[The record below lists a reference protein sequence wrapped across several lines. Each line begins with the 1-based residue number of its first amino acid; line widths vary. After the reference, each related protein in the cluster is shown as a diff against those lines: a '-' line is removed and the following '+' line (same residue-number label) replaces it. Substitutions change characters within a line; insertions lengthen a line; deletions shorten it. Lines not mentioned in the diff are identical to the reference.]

1 MPDSVDSPAPVKTV
15 TFPPRRSS
23 TSRSYTAWSWAVVGA
38 DSTSTST
45 STSMRRVHAHL
56 LAMTVRFRPVEQ
68 PKPHGHRQRK
78 GGPRGRLS
86 ERQAPTIPRS
96 HKPRVLGQA
105 ITRRYKLVCMIDAA
119 GLRVMRAIAD
129 EGSFT
134 LAAVSL
140 GYSQP
145 AISQMVR
152 RLEQRTGTVLVER
165 VGRNVRL
172 TEAGQVLARAA
183 VGVLAALDAAEE
195 EVAAI
200 AGLRAG
206 RVRLMAFPSSSATL
220 VPRALA
226 LVKER
231 FPEIKVTF
239 TEAEPPESLAAL
251 RAGECDLAVAFA
263 YEGTDLGR
271 GEEDLDMFVIHK
283 LLDDEVRLAL
293 PKNHPMA
300 KAKVADLSLLSDES
314 WIAGCPRCRGHLL
327 QVCKKSGFLP
337 NVSFETEDYVAVLGL
352 VAEGLGVALIP
363 DLILRSANHPDVV
376 TLPISPASRRGIYVV
391 TTADLQRVPAVK
403 ATLDALCEAAT
414 AAPRVMV
421 RG

>member
-1 MPDSVDSPAPVKTV
+1 
-15 TFPPRRSS
+15 
-23 TSRSYTAWSWAVVGA
+23 
-38 DSTSTST
+38 
-45 STSMRRVHAHL
+45 
-56 LAMTVRFRPVEQ
+56 
-68 PKPHGHRQRK
+68 
-78 GGPRGRLS
+78 
-86 ERQAPTIPRS
+86 
-96 HKPRVLGQA
+96 
-105 ITRRYKLVCMIDAA
+105 MIDAA

-134 LAAVSL
+134 GAALSL

-152 RLEQRTGTVLVER
+152 RLEQRTGTALVEKI
-165 VGRNVRL
+165 GRNVRL
-172 TEAGQVLARAA
+172 TEAGQVLARHA
-183 VGVLAALDAAEE
+183 VGVLSALDAAEE

-231 FPEIKVTF
+231 YPDIKVTF

-271 GEEDLDMFVIHK
+271 GEEDLDMFVTHK

-293 PKNHPMA
+293 PKDHPMA
-300 KAKVADLSLLSDES
+300 GDEVADLSRLSAES

-327 QVCKKSGFLP
+327 SLCNRAGFVP

-363 DLILRSANHPDVV
+363 DLILRTAHHRDVV
-376 TLPISPASRRGIYVV
+376 TLPIKPASRRAVHVV
-391 TTADLQRVPAVK
+391 TTSDLQRVPAVK
-403 ATLDALCEAAT
+403 ATLDALCESAN
-414 AAPRVMV
+414 APVRVLAQA
-421 RG
+421 

>member
-1 MPDSVDSPAPVKTV
+1 
-15 TFPPRRSS
+15 
-23 TSRSYTAWSWAVVGA
+23 
-38 DSTSTST
+38 
-45 STSMRRVHAHL
+45 
-56 LAMTVRFRPVEQ
+56 
-68 PKPHGHRQRK
+68 
-78 GGPRGRLS
+78 
-86 ERQAPTIPRS
+86 
-96 HKPRVLGQA
+96 
-105 ITRRYKLVCMIDAA
+105 MIDAA
-119 GLRVMRAIAD
+119 GLRVMKAIAD

-134 LAAVSL
+134 GAALAL

-172 TEAGQVLARAA
+172 TEAGEVLARHA
-183 VGVLAALDAAEE
+183 VAVLSALDAAEE

-226 LVKER
+226 LVKQR
-231 FPEIKVTF
+231 FPDVTVTF

-271 GEEDLDMFVIHK
+271 GEEDLDIFVTQK

-293 PKNHPMA
+293 PRSHPL
-300 KAKVADLSLLSDES
+300 ADSEVVELSALSNEN

-327 QVCKKSGFLP
+327 QLCANEGFSP
-337 NVSFETEDYVAVLGL
+337 NVGFETEDYVAVLGL

-363 DLILRSANHPDVV
+363 DLILRTAHHHDVV
-376 TLPISPASRRGIYVV
+376 TVPMHPASRRQVQVV
-391 TTADLQRVPAVK
+391 TTADLQRVPAVQ
-403 ATLDALCEAAT
+403 ATIDALVEAAKT
-414 AAPRVMV
+414 PPRVLAST
-421 RG
+421 

>member
-1 MPDSVDSPAPVKTV
+1 
-15 TFPPRRSS
+15 
-23 TSRSYTAWSWAVVGA
+23 
-38 DSTSTST
+38 
-45 STSMRRVHAHL
+45 
-56 LAMTVRFRPVEQ
+56 
-68 PKPHGHRQRK
+68 
-78 GGPRGRLS
+78 
-86 ERQAPTIPRS
+86 
-96 HKPRVLGQA
+96 
-105 ITRRYKLVCMIDAA
+105 
-119 GLRVMRAIAD
+119 MRAIAD

-134 LAAVSL
+134 GAALSL

-165 VGRNVRL
+165 VGRSVRL
-172 TEAGQVLARAA
+172 TEAGQVLARHA

-226 LVKER
+226 LVRRR
-231 FPEIKVTF
+231 FPDIVVSF

-271 GEEDLDMFVIHK
+271 GEEDLDSFVTHK
-283 LLDDEVRLAL
+283 LLDDEVRIGLPIGHRLADE
-293 PKNHPMA
+293 P
-300 KAKVADLSLLSDES
+300 VVRIADLAAET

-327 QVCKKSGFLP
+327 HLCETSGFSP
-337 NVSFETEDYVAVLGL
+337 TVGFETEDYVAVHGF
-352 VAEGLGVALIP
+352 VAAGLGIALFP
-363 DLILRSANHPDVV
+363 DLILRSTTNPQIVV
-376 TLPISPASRRGIYVV
+376 RPIEPSSRRAVHVV
-391 TTADLQRVPAVK
+391 TTADLQRVPAVRATLEALCESARATVG
-403 ATLDALCEAAT
+403 ATLDPTCAGAT
-414 AAPRVMV
+414 APARLPGQELPAGPPSQGIRSGPPTSAGFRDTVDELASPHTRKADAPTAVPAR
-421 RG
+421 R

>member
-1 MPDSVDSPAPVKTV
+1 
-15 TFPPRRSS
+15 
-23 TSRSYTAWSWAVVGA
+23 
-38 DSTSTST
+38 
-45 STSMRRVHAHL
+45 
-56 LAMTVRFRPVEQ
+56 
-68 PKPHGHRQRK
+68 
-78 GGPRGRLS
+78 
-86 ERQAPTIPRS
+86 
-96 HKPRVLGQA
+96 
-105 ITRRYKLVCMIDAA
+105 MIDAA

-134 LAAVSL
+134 GAALSL

-172 TEAGQVLARAA
+172 TEAGQVLARHA
-183 VGVLAALDAAEE
+183 VGVLSALDAAEE

-226 LVKER
+226 LVKKR
-231 FPEIKVTF
+231 FPEVKVTF
-239 TEAEPPESLAAL
+239 TEGEPPESLAAL

-271 GEEDLDMFVIHK
+271 GEEDLDMFVTHK
-283 LLDDEVRLAL
+283 LLDDEVRLAV
-293 PKNHPMA
+293 PRSHPMA
-300 KAKVADLSLLSDES
+300 TAEVGELAALSRGDVDRGMSRAAAATCCS
-314 WIAGCPRCRGHLL
+314 CAPRPASPRP
-327 QVCKKSGFLP
+327 S
-337 NVSFETEDYVAVLGL
+337 SFETEDYVAVLGL

-363 DLILRSANHPDVV
+363 DLILRSASHPDVV
-376 TLPISPASRRGIYVV
+376 TLPMQPASRRAVHVV
-391 TTADLQRVPAVK
+391 TTSDLQRVPAVK
-403 ATLDALCEAAT
+403 ATLDALCESAHTPART
-414 AAPRVMV
+414 LIQA
-421 RG
+421 